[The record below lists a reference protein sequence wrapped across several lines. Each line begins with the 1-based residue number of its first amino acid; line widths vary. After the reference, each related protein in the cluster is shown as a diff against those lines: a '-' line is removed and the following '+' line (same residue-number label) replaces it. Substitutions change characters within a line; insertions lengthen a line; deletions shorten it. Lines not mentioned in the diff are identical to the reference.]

1 MNHVGVLRSREE
13 MLPHR
18 GNQARRQLVV
28 SDMRSWTSVAVLVL
42 ITAAFTGSG
51 CSNDGSGATPTSATP
66 TSATPTDETSPEPA
80 TGVPTRDPDVRGV
93 VSLRPWTS
101 EGVEEAVLGEPS
113 DPYYELML
121 LRRGDPVVVDGET
134 GKTLD
139 IADLDDGAEV
149 EVWITGGCA
158 ESFPVQCEVVA
169 LRVSDSK

>member
-1 MNHVGVLRSREE
+1 M
-13 MLPHR
+13 
-18 GNQARRQLVV
+18 
-28 SDMRSWTSVAVLVL
+28 
-42 ITAAFTGSG
+42 
-51 CSNDGSGATPTSATP
+51 
-66 TSATPTDETSPEPA
+66 
-80 TGVPTRDPDVRGV
+80 
-93 VSLRPWTS
+93 
-101 EGVEEAVLGEPS
+101 LGEPS